1 MPMLRYA
8 ARRYEKTSA
17 ASPAAALSVG
27 PVARLALVLTAWTER
42 WVPDAFIFA
51 LVATLLVF
59 AAALTTTPSTAVQ
72 IVDAWGRGFWDLI
85 PFTLQM
91 SLVIITGHV
100 LATSPPIGALIR
112 AIASRART
120 PRRAVA
126 LVTFFALASS
136 WLNWGFSL
144 VFSAV
149 LAREVARRVKDADYR
164 ALAAA
169 SFLGLGSIWAQ
180 GLSGSAALQMAT
192 AGALQPQIREIV
204 AHGGI
209 VPGGIIPFR
218 HTIFL
223 WQSIVSVLVEIVVV
237 TVVMWLATPPPGA
250 GRTAADL
257 GIDLGEG
264 DSQPPNPVS
273 RRVNEDREPHAPR
286 LASEHL
292 HPGPAIPPGAWLEH
306 SPLLSWAVVALGGAY
321 LVRYFSQATDPLNAL
336 NLNVLNLG
344 FLLAGFL
351 LHRTPARL
359 MRAVQ
364 DATPA
369 VWGVILQFP
378 FYAGIA
384 GIITSTHL
392 SRHIAELFVSLS
404 TPATFPPLVALYS
417 AVLGVFVP
425 SGGSK
430 WVIEAPYVMEAAHTL
445 KTHLGWVVAA
455 YDLGEALANLVQPFW
470 MLPILGLFRLGAR
483 DVMGYTIVV
492 FFALTPVVLILV
504 TFLGMTLPYPL

>member
-1 MPMLRYA
+1 
-8 ARRYEKTSA
+8 
-17 ASPAAALSVG
+17 
-27 PVARLALVLTAWTER
+27 
-42 WVPDAFIFA
+42 
-51 LVATLLVF
+51 
-59 AAALTTTPSTAVQ
+59 
-72 IVDAWGRGFWDLI
+72 
-85 PFTLQM
+85 
-91 SLVIITGHV
+91 
-100 LATSPPIGALIR
+100 
-112 AIASRART
+112 
-120 PRRAVA
+120 
-126 LVTFFALASS
+126 
-136 WLNWGFSL
+136 
-144 VFSAV
+144 
-149 LAREVARRVKDADYR
+149 VKDVDYR

-192 AGALQPQIREIV
+192 PGALQPQIRDIV

-209 VPGGIIPFR
+209 VPGGIISFR

-223 WQSIVSVLVEIVVV
+223 WQSIVSVFVEIVAV
-237 TVVMWLATPPPGA
+237 TLVMWLATPPAGA

-264 DSQPPNPVS
+264 EADAPNPSQRPSHDRESQPSRLNPE
-273 RRVNEDREPHAPR
+273 NPHP
-286 LASEHL
+286 E
-292 HPGPAIPPGAWLEH
+292 PAIPPGAWLEH
-306 SPLLSWAVVALGGAY
+306 STILSWVVVALGGAY
-321 LVRYFSQATDPLNAL
+321 LVRYFSQASDPLNAL
-336 NLNVLNLG
+336 NLNILNLG

-351 LHRTPARL
+351 LHQTPARL

-392 SRHIAELFVSLS
+392 SQQIAGVFVSLS